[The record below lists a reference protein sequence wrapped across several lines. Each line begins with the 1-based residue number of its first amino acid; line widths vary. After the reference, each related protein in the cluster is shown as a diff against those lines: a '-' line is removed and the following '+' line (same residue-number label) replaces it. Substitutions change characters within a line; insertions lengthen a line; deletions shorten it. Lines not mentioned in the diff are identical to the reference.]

1 MIVFIEVCTFF
12 TVALFSSM
20 QHTVCTN
27 FFVSELR
34 CPESQRYQ
42 SVTNSNSNICVLNT
56 LYSKSSKYSI
66 EISPSRPISVLTDV
80 EIFIVKDFYCIKK
93 FALKFQ
99 EKFTFSSCGEIYVAT
114 KEQFEQSS
122 IFQHVF
128 IPNYCLARL
137 LLSLVCQ
144 DFESFFSCAALS
156 HFCGLSCDT
165 VKPLSVFSLLA
176 HLCCCPGNSL
186 PFLQIF
192 ISRNGNLNSF

>member
-1 MIVFIEVCTFF
+1 MYWIHCILKVPNIQLKYHRRG
-12 TVALFSSM
+12 LFP
-20 QHTVCTN
+20 
-27 FFVSELR
+27 F
-34 CPESQRYQ
+34 
-42 SVTNSNSNICVLNT
+42 
-56 LYSKSSKYSI
+56 
-66 EISPSRPISVLTDV
+66 LTDV
-80 EIFIVKDFYCIKK
+80 EIFIFKDFYCIKNSPWN
-93 FALKFQ
+93 FRRSLLSHLVAEFMLLLKIIVHNIVNSPN
-99 EKFTFSSCGEIYVAT
+99 T
-114 KEQFEQSS
+114 EQFEQSS

-192 ISRNGNLNSF
+192 ISRNGNLNSFWDWYWNLSFMIITNVWLLSWQDFLHEQCYIVKY

>member
-1 MIVFIEVCTFF
+1 MTVFIEGCIFF
-12 TVALFSSM
+12 TVALFLSM
-20 QHTVCTN
+20 LHTACTN

-42 SVTNSNSNICVLNT
+42 SVTNSNSNLCVLNT
-56 LYSKSSKYSI
+56 LYSQSSKYSI

-122 IFQHVF
+122 IFQHLF
-128 IPNYCLARL
+128 HPKL
-137 LLSLVCQ
+137 LFNEHVTVISLSR
-144 DFESFFSCAALS
+144 F
-156 HFCGLSCDT
+156 
-165 VKPLSVFSLLA
+165 
-176 HLCCCPGNSL
+176 
-186 PFLQIF
+186 
-192 ISRNGNLNSF
+192 